1 MLELTGITKRFGST
15 LALNSLNLAAKP
27 GEVVGVAG
35 PNGAGKST
43 LIHVLAGEVHEDA
56 GTVELDGRR
65 LAAADRPGLVSIV
78 HQELQLFPNLTVLE
92 NLLIGSESNRV
103 TRPRPTPRVRAVAA
117 EFGLL
122 PVADKP
128 LDACSLVV
136 NQLTEIARA
145 IVQRKR
151 IVLLDEP
158 NSALTDSES
167 ERLFREVLRI
177 RDEGDTVI
185 LLVSHRLSDLQRFC
199 DRVMVVREG
208 AVAVEFAG
216 AELTSENIA
225 QAIVGSAA
233 GPGGQPPGGQ
243 PGSAGREPRPLAE
256 AASPLGLSPRRDGGQ
271 PSGEALGP
279 PEARAGERGRIVV
292 DVRGW
297 TDEQGE
303 AFSNVDLTVRAGEAL
318 FITGQEDGGGREIL
332 RSIAHLRA
340 AKGDVATRPGVS
352 GGMARYVPG
361 NRASSLFPNLSVQ
374 DNLCVRLDPRVLGGR
389 GGLLRRKFMAER
401 AAAFVRRLAIR
412 TPGLG
417 APIGALSGGT
427 QQKVAIGSALASRPG
442 FLIVEEP
449 TRGVDV
455 QTRQELVS
463 TLRSFLDEG
472 GAILGFSP
480 ELDEVFEMA
489 DAVRVAVK
497 GKLSAPLRLTSATTL
512 EGLARWVD
520 MMNQGLPEDGGA
532 QDSRGDPIE
541 EDARANGRSAPRSLA
556 GQQDEQR

>member
-1 MLELTGITKRFGST
+1 MLELTGVTKRFGST
-15 LALNSLNLAAKP
+15 LALNSLNLAARQ

-43 LIHVLAGEVHEDA
+43 LIHVLAGEVREDS
-56 GTVELDGRR
+56 GTVELDGQR
-65 LAAADRPGLVSIV
+65 LQAADRPGVVSIV
-78 HQELQLFPNLTVLE
+78 HQELQLFPTLTVLE

-103 TRPRPTPRVRAVAA
+103 TRPRPSSRVREVAA

-122 PVADKP
+122 AVADRP

-145 IVQRKR
+145 IVHRKR

-167 ERLFREVLRI
+167 DRLFREVVRI
-177 RDEGDTVI
+177 RDEEGTII

-208 AVAVEFAG
+208 AVAAEFAG
-216 AELTSENIA
+216 RELTSENIA
-225 QAIVGSAA
+225 QAIVGTASE
-233 GPGGQPPGGQ
+233 PGR
-243 PGSAGREPRPLAE
+243 PGSDGREAKPPVALAPR
-256 AASPLGLSPRRDGGQ
+256 
-271 PSGEALGP
+271 LGP
-279 PEARAGERGRIVV
+279 PPRRGDGQSDQSFWNPEAGTRERGRMVV

-297 TDEQGE
+297 TDGEGE

-332 RSIAHLRA
+332 RSIARLRA
-340 AKGDVATRPGVS
+340 ARGEVAVRPKIS
-352 GGMARYVPG
+352 GGTARYLPG
-361 NRASSLFPNLSVQ
+361 NRASSLFPNLDVQ
-374 DNLCVRLDPRVLGGR
+374 DNLCARLNARVLGGR
-389 GGLLRRKFMAER
+389 TGLLRRRFMAER
-401 AAAFVRRLAIR
+401 ATLFVQRLGIR

-417 APIGALSGGT
+417 APILSLSGGT
-427 QQKVAIGSALASRPG
+427 QQKVAMGSALASQPN

-449 TRGVDV
+449 TRGVDIK
-455 QTRQELVS
+455 TRQELVAI
-463 TLRSFLDEG
+463 LRSFLDQG

-489 DAVRVAVK
+489 HSVRVAVK
-497 GKLSAPLRLTSATTL
+497 GGLSLPLRLTSATTL

-520 MMNQGLPEDGGA
+520 MMNQGLPATRE
-532 QDSRGDPIE
+532 P
-541 EDARANGRSAPRSLA
+541 
-556 GQQDEQR
+556 

>member
-1 MLELTGITKRFGST
+1 MLELTGVTKRFGST
-15 LALNSLNLAAKP
+15 VALNSLNLAARP

-43 LIHVLAGEVHEDA
+43 LIHVLAGEVREDS
-56 GTVELDGRR
+56 GTVELDGQR
-65 LAAADRPGLVSIV
+65 LAAVDRPGVVSIV
-78 HQELQLFPNLTVLE
+78 HQELQLFPTLTVLE
-92 NLLIGSESNRV
+92 NLLIGSESNRI
-103 TRPRPTPRVRAVAA
+103 TRPRPSSRVREVAS

-122 PVADKP
+122 AVADKP

-145 IVQRKR
+145 IVHRKR

-167 ERLFREVLRI
+167 ERLFREVVRI
-177 RDEGDTVI
+177 RDEESTII

-199 DRVMVVREG
+199 NRVMVVREG
-208 AVAVEFAG
+208 AVAAEFAG
-216 AELTSENIA
+216 RELTSENIA
-225 QAIVGSAA
+225 QAIVGAA
-233 GPGGQPPGGQ
+233 SEHSGR
-243 PGSAGREPRPLAE
+243 PGSGGHEAKPLVEVAP
-256 AASPLGLSPRRDGGQ
+256 PLGLSPRRGDGQ
-271 PSGEALGP
+271 SDQTIRNLEA
-279 PEARAGERGRIVV
+279 ETRERGRIVV

-303 AFSNVDLTVRAGEAL
+303 AFSNVELTVRAGEAL

-332 RSIAHLRA
+332 RSIARLRA
-340 AKGDVATRPGVS
+340 ARGEVAIRPKISDGT
-352 GGMARYVPG
+352 ARYLPG
-361 NRASSLFPNLSVQ
+361 NRASSLFPNLTVQ
-374 DNLCVRLDPRVLGGR
+374 DNLCARLSARVLGGR
-389 GGLLRRKFMAER
+389 AGLLRRRFMAER
-401 AAAFVRRLAIR
+401 AALFVKSLAIR

-427 QQKVAIGSALASRPG
+427 QQKVAMGSALASLPN

-449 TRGVDV
+449 TRGVDIK
-455 QTRQELVS
+455 TRQELVS
-463 TLRSFLDEG
+463 ILRSFLAEG

-489 DAVRVAVK
+489 HSVRVAVK
-497 GKLSAPLRLTSATTL
+497 GGLSAPLYLTSATTL

-520 MMNQGLPEDGGA
+520 MMNQGLPEDGG
-532 QDSRGDPIE
+532 GH
-541 EDARANGRSAPRSLA
+541 SLHRNHA
-556 GQQDEQR
+556 GAA